1 MSGSIPPGPDDEV
14 PPPPGGFTPPQP
26 GPPPAGP
33 TGPGPS
39 ATPYS
44 VSDAFNYGWKK
55 FQENLGPWILGVLIL
70 FLGLAVVQVVYNLVV
85 GGLLDTFSTTT
96 VDPRT
101 GDVFIDE
108 TGGLAAAL
116 VGALVLAVPVT
127 ILGMIVQ
134 AQIVRG
140 GLATCEGRIELG
152 RFFDTSLLGPI
163 VVASIIAGL
172 MTLAGVIACYV
183 GAVVVAFFVQFFA
196 YFVLDREARP
206 WESIKASFS
215 FVNQHQ
221 ANIIVLFLAS
231 ALAVLIGAL
240 LCGVGLLVAY
250 PVVAIAHAY
259 TYKVLNGEEVV
270 A

>member
-1 MSGSIPPGPDDEV
+1 MSGSIPPRPDDEV
-14 PPPPGGFTPPQP
+14 PPGGVTPPDP
-26 GPPPAGP
+26 GAPPAGP
-33 TGPGPS
+33 VGGS
-39 ATPYS
+39 TPYA

-70 FLGLAVVQVVYNLVV
+70 FLGLAIVQVVYNLVA
-85 GGLLDTFSTTT
+85 GWLLDLVSTGSTGT
-96 VDPRT
+96 VIASIIAT
-101 GDVFIDE
+101 
-108 TGGLAAAL
+108 
-116 VGALVLAVPVT
+116 LVLGVPVA

-152 RFFDTSLLGPI
+152 RFFDTRMLGPI
-163 VVASIIAGL
+163 VVASVIAGL
-172 MTLAGVIACYV
+172 LTLAGVIACYV

-196 YFVLDREARP
+196 YFVLDRDARP
-206 WESIKASFS
+206 WDSIKASFS
-215 FVNQHQ
+215 FVNQHL

-231 ALAVLIGAL
+231 VLAVLIGAL

-259 TYKVLNGEEVV
+259 TYKALNGEEVV